1 MNGEAKLEPVS
12 GVHPL
17 YQSGTESLLEAQV
30 ASFWRFIELRQE
42 AWLHRQAGGERSTFA
57 GDEVIRTSW
66 FPNVYRAEDTGS
78 RYAVDQL
85 GCRETREVIWGAV
98 AYRLL
103 NRQATF
109 EAFGRIPYRGDG
121 PEWVEFI
128 AARYARRESVT
139 SGRHLTPSRVM
150 YLEALRQAWSWWAVS
165 WPARGEEMYWAL
177 RKLRGV
183 GPFLAWQVYADLVSM
198 KRVLWNPDFALPGE
212 GSAYAIKMLLGER
225 TAAEYSHPSH
235 KPGVSQVGIIT
246 RERPTVKEQR
256 AMAWVVLALRDMQG
270 DYNFHRTKGQEMTV
284 IDVEHAL
291 CEWQRWSVAWA
302 RR

>member
-1 MNGEAKLEPVS
+1 MRLHQGMSPMLVDE
-12 GVHPL
+12 
-17 YQSGTESLLEAQV
+17 QV
-30 ASFWRFIELRQE
+30 ASFWRFVRLRQE
-42 AWLHRQAGGERSTFA
+42 AWLWKAAGGAKSEFP
-57 GDEVIRTSW
+57 GDAVLREGW
-66 FPNVYRAEDTGS
+66 FPNVYRAEDRGS
-78 RYAVDQL
+78 RYAVREL
-85 GCRETREVIWGAV
+85 EGRETREVLWGAV

-121 PEWVEFI
+121 QEWVEFI
-128 AARYARRESVT
+128 AARYAARESVT

-165 WPARGEEMYWAL
+165 WPERGEDMYWAL

-183 GPFLAWQVYADLVSM
+183 GPFLAWQVYADLVMM
-198 KRVLWNPDFALPGE
+198 KRTRWNPDFALPGE

-246 RERPTVKEQR
+246 RERPTVKEQK

-270 DYNFHRTKGQEMTV
+270 GYNFHRTKGQEMTV
-284 IDVEHAL
+284 IDIEHAL